1 MIPDFKTYIGE
12 SVWVDMHK
20 RSNGSE
26 IRKEDRNKLVDALE
40 KAKKQEFIHFP
51 KEWRVGLDYAFAPC
65 NFGADSYDE
74 PGLYL
79 NSEELVELRD
89 LLADT
94 EFEIA
99 RQTAF
104 DLLINRPFKK
114 EKING
119 YWHYIFDD
127 GTNKLNIPNFGYISE
142 YYAKHPGE
150 KEKISGHNTKNE
162 HFPYG
167 CCLKDGAY
175 YIMLYNEGKSFLSK
189 LYKNN
194 DGPLTDRFQVRLV
207 KKIS

>member
-1 MIPDFKTYIGE
+1 MIPDFKAYIGE
-12 SVWVDMHK
+12 SVWTDIHK

-26 IRKEDRNKLVDALE
+26 IRKEDRNKLTDGIE
-40 KAKKQEFIHFP
+40 KARKQEFVHL
-51 KEWRVGLDYAFAPC
+51 KEWRTGRDYAFAPC

-99 RQTAF
+99 SIMVW
-104 DLLINRPFKK
+104 DLLINRPFERKK
-114 EKING
+114 IKG

-127 GTNKLNIPNFGYISE
+127 GENKLHIPNFGYISE
-142 YYAKHPGE
+142 YYAKHPEQGE
-150 KEKISGHNTKNE
+150 NISGLDKRSHT
-162 HFPYG
+162 PYG
-167 CCLKDGAY
+167 ACLKDGAY
-175 YIMLYNEGKSFLSK
+175 YIMLYNEDKSFMSK

-194 DGPLTDRFQVRLV
+194 DGPLTDKLQVRLV